1 MSEKELHPPD
11 LSMKFSTDSDDED
24 DSSSWDIESY
34 QDIDYTKIVIDFAE
48 DYFDSNLQNV
58 DKKDVYCCCH
68 EYENHYVS
76 RAQKF
81 QLQAVNICHNRY
93 LKYMCEKQLHP
104 PNLSPTDYDNQ
115 DEDDFLTWD
124 LESYRES
131 NYMEIV
137 LGLSE
142 EYFGYSDFNSQQDY
156 KQNLFFRCDEN
167 ENHQISS
174 AQKVESQAMN
184 DCENRN
190 PKLSR

>member
-1 MSEKELHPPD
+1 MLIRKMFTVVATNMKIIMSRVLRNFSCKLLTFVTTGKKE
-11 LSMKFSTDSDDED
+11 
-24 DSSSWDIESY
+24 
-34 QDIDYTKIVIDFAE
+34 
-48 DYFDSNLQNV
+48 
-58 DKKDVYCCCH
+58 
-68 EYENHYVS
+68 
-76 RAQKF
+76 
-81 QLQAVNICHNRY
+81 Y